1 MEQDLLALCKNY
13 KKSDIVTK
21 IVIEEPYIP
30 YIPPNWNRILVLA
43 ESQNLSLSS
52 EEYVKALRK
61 LDSEDRMKRLGLN
74 GLCRGIGVG
83 PWDDGSLKLAIE
95 AALGVS
101 EKETAVSNAVLWSQR
116 DSKRNA
122 TPDEDLKK
130 LSSTL
135 WREMLDIL
143 KPKLVICS
151 GNTAYTVIKK
161 AGWSENKIKRL
172 RLPSPMAMNRVSG
185 MFDEDDLLRRYPEVK
200 KALGIHPEWGKQ
212 NRKNKVFFACHAVS
226 LHGGNMRNRSS

>member
-30 YIPPNWNRILVLA
+30 YIPPNWNQILVLA

-74 GLCRGIGVG
+74 GLCQENEIGVG
-83 PWDDGSLKLAIE
+83 PWDDGSLKLAIK

-116 DSKRNA
+116 DPNNPNKNA
-122 TPDEDLKK
+122 NPDSDLQS
-130 LSSTL
+130 LSSAL

-151 GNTAYTVIKK
+151 GNTADAVIKK
-161 AGWSENKIKRL
+161 AGWNENKIK
-172 RLPSPMAMNRVSG
+172 
-185 MFDEDDLLRRYPEVK
+185 
-200 KALGIHPEWGKQ
+200 
-212 NRKNKVFFACHAVS
+212 KVAATFTN
-226 LHGGNMRNRSS
+226 GNESRIRHV